1 MDFLFFFVLVVFVFA
16 KLKGSVYWNPCVWF
30 LVCQGAQHCFSF
42 FSIVGFGSVKMSVAL
57 CCKVVRKKAPSI
69 VAPLGCR
76 SFPRLRLLL
85 EWPQVGSM
93 PSPHYLPLP
102 PPLPTALFST
112 LGPAV
117 PAPAHRVL
125 HARFGVLV
133 RLFPVPAGL
142 LAIPARPFTLLTG
155 SFSTRIQVP
164 CPADGQPLHVQHAGF
179 CTGLAKTFTR
189 PNTLSTLPARPST
202 IPARLITKPATVLD
216 CHPNLLDQSPYLL
229 LC

>member
-1 MDFLFFFVLVVFVFA
+1 MITVFLSFFFL
-16 KLKGSVYWNPCVWF
+16 
-30 LVCQGAQHCFSF
+30 
-42 FSIVGFGSVKMSVAL
+42 IVGFGSVTMCVAL

-85 EWPQVGSM
+85 ERPQVGSM

-125 HARFGVLV
+125 HARFGV
-133 RLFPVPAGL
+133 PAGL
-142 LAIPARPFTLLTG
+142 LALPARPFPLLTG

-164 CPADGQPLHVQHAGF
+164 FHADVQLLHVQHAAF

-189 PNTLSTLPARPST
+189 PNTLST
-202 IPARLITKPATVLD
+202 IPARLITIPATVLD
-216 CHPNLLDQSPYLL
+216 CHPNLLD
-229 LC
+229 

>member
-1 MDFLFFFVLVVFVFA
+1 MCVFSCVKARKVITVFLSFFFL
-16 KLKGSVYWNPCVWF
+16 
-30 LVCQGAQHCFSF
+30 
-42 FSIVGFGSVKMSVAL
+42 IVGFGSVKMCVAL

-85 EWPQVGSM
+85 ERPQVGSM
-93 PSPHYLPLP
+93 PSPHYLPLALP
-102 PPLPTALFST
+102 SPLHCL
-112 LGPAV
+112 
-117 PAPAHRVL
+117 APWARLCLLLPHRVL

-142 LAIPARPFTLLTG
+142 LALPARPFSLLTG

-164 CPADGQPLHVQHAGF
+164 RHADGQFLHVQHAAF

-189 PNTLSTLPARPST
+189 PNTLST
-202 IPARLITKPATVLD
+202 IPARLITIPATVLD
-216 CHPNLLDQSPYLL
+216 CHPNLLD
-229 LC
+229 

>member
-1 MDFLFFFVLVVFVFA
+1 MA
-16 KLKGSVYWNPCVWF
+16 KLKGWVYWNPCVCL
-30 LVCQGAQHCFSF
+30 LVCQGAQGDHCFSLF
-42 FSIVGFGSVKMSVAL
+42 FLFNCWLWECEDVCGIMLQGGPEESPKYSRAIRV
-57 CCKVVRKKAPSI
+57 
-69 VAPLGCR
+69 
-76 SFPRLRLLL
+76 
-85 EWPQVGSM
+85 PQL
-93 PSPHYLPLP
+93 SPTPPPARAASGRQHAESTLPAAG

-142 LAIPARPFTLLTG
+142 LALPARPFSLLTG

-164 CPADGQPLHVQHAGF
+164 RHADGQLLHVQHAAF

-189 PNTLSTLPARPST
+189 PNTLST
-202 IPARLITKPATVLD
+202 IPARLITIPATVLD
-216 CHPNLLDQSPYLL
+216 CHPNLLD
-229 LC
+229 